1 MGNTGRRM
9 NRILITNVKGGCGK
23 STVATNLASALARK
37 GYRTA
42 LFDYDEQHSSLR
54 WLRRREQTSAPAIH
68 GVDASRNRVQNVTR
82 SWLLRI
88 PEHTDCMVIDTPA
101 GLKGDALLQQLHGVH
116 ELLIPVLPSA
126 IDIQTTADFIRDLL
140 LIGKVRERGI
150 RLGIIAN
157 RVRINTLSF
166 RALERF
172 LKSLDI
178 PVVARLRDTQN
189 YTRAVE
195 QGLGIHEI
203 KAYSARQDR
212 PHWEEVINWLNTGTN
227 LSAQQRQA

>member
-1 MGNTGRRM
+1 MH
-9 NRILITNVKGGCGK
+9 RILITNVKGGCGK

-54 WLRRREQTSAPAIH
+54 WLRLREKTNAPAIH
-68 GVDASRNRVQNVTR
+68 GVDASPNQMQNVTR
-82 SWLLRI
+82 SWQLRV
-88 PEHTDCMVIDTPA
+88 PEHTEHIVIDTPA
-101 GLKGDALLQQLHGVH
+101 GLKGDALLQQLHSVQDI
-116 ELLIPVLPSA
+116 LIPVLPSA

-178 PVVARLRDTQN
+178 PVVAHLRDTQN
-189 YTRAVE
+189 YTRAVD

-203 KAYSARQDR
+203 KSYSARQDL
-212 PHWEEVINWLNTGTN
+212 PHWKEIIDWLNTAAN
-227 LSAQQRQA
+227 LPAQQRRA